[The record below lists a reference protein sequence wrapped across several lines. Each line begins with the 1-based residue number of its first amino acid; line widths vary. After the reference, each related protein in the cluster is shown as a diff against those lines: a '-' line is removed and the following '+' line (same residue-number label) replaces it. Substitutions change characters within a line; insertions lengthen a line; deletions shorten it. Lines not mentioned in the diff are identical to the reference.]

1 MDRKMVSRDPMQYY
15 MQCQPATT
23 TLLKLGVALDHEQA
37 VGVSPVDIALNTQ
50 PYHPLDSPEF
60 CSQLYA

>member
-1 MDRKMVSRDPMQYY
+1 MQYY